1 MKCEDPLIPNMRA
14 LPLWGVDGPSKSQT
28 TKCAAFSFSFFFF
41 HLRGFSQLINYKK
54 REFGGSQ
61 AKLSLL
67 GILVELTETAFT
79 SQLWDSRGHIIA
91 HIRKPQ
97 QMIWQAG
104 TRAGVSWG
112 RDWGKAFLLPSW
124 LGTFLE
130 VLYQVWFEIA
140 SSLGSAG

>member
-1 MKCEDPLIPNMRA
+1 M
-14 LPLWGVDGPSKSQT
+14 
-28 TKCAAFSFSFFFF
+28 
-41 HLRGFSQLINYKK
+41 INYKK

-112 RDWGKAFLLPSW
+112 RD
-124 LGTFLE
+124 
-130 VLYQVWFEIA
+130 
-140 SSLGSAG
+140 